1 MINHKKKLLYLL
13 CLVFFS
19 GTGCSQE
26 DQYTMQRKNMVSR
39 QIKARGIKDRAILE
53 ALEKVPRHRF
63 IPGYLWDKAYWDG
76 PLPIGYGQTISQP
89 YIVAYMTALLE
100 PEKSDKVLEIGT
112 GSGYQAAILAEIV
125 DSVFTVEIVDELAI
139 KVKKKLEE
147 LGYKNIWVKSG
158 DGFFGWEE
166 HAPFDKIIVTA
177 AAEEIPPLLFE
188 QLKEGGKMILPVGP
202 EFGTQYLILVEKK
215 DGKIKKHN
223 KLAVRFVPFTREEE

>member
-1 MINHKKKLLYLL
+1 MINHKKQILYLF
-13 CLVFFS
+13 CLVFLS

-26 DQYTMQRKNMVSR
+26 DQYTMQRKQMVVR
-39 QIKARGIKDRAILE
+39 QIEARGIRHQATIDAMKI
-53 ALEKVPRHRF
+53 VPRHQF
-63 IPGYLWDKAYWDG
+63 IPEYLWSSAYRDG
-76 PLPIGYGQTISQP
+76 PLPIGYSQTISQP
-89 YIVAYMTALLE
+89 YIVAYMTAILE
-100 PEKSDKVLEIGT
+100 PEKADKVLEIGT
-112 GSGYQAAILAEIV
+112 GSGYQAAVLSEIV
-125 DSVFTVEIVDELAI
+125 DSVFTVEIVDELVT

-223 KLAVRFVPFTREEE
+223 KLPVRFVPFTREEE